1 MNIVYIDSKKEPY
14 TLSSIVAG
22 CTGLQ
27 HHTITKTIRKHQARF
42 EQFGKVGFKIQAM
55 ESGQNTKDYI
65 LNEQQATLLVT
76 FLKNTEQVANF
87 KTNLVKAFFEMRE
100 ELSKFR
106 MQRALEKPKRKTLHD
121 SIENWEQAP
130 KHAHSTMNN
139 LLLKAVTDMNAKQ
152 SMAERGG
159 YNGIDSLTSD
169 ELEQY
174 QAFEDMVIA
183 MIGLNMSYQEIKS
196 MVFRNKKNTPRK
208 RVIAT
213 KKAYRDQSAK
223 PFTLKLKRI

>member
-1 MNIVYIDSKKEPY
+1 MELVYMDGKKEPY
-14 TLSSIVAG
+14 TLSSIIAE
-22 CTGLQ
+22 CTNLQ

-42 EQFGKVGFKIQAM
+42 EQFGKVGFKIQATD
-55 ESGQNTKDYI
+55 SGQSTKDYI

-106 MQRALEKPKRKTLHD
+106 LQRALEKPKRKTLHD
-121 SIENWEQAP
+121 SIETWPNAP

-152 SMAERGG
+152 LMAIRGG
-159 YNGIDSLTSD
+159 YNGIDSLTSE

-183 MIGLNMSYQEIKS
+183 MIELKMSYQEIKT
-196 MVFRNKKNTPRK
+196 MMFRSKK
-208 RVIAT
+208 I
-213 KKAYRDQSAK
+213 S
-223 PFTLKLKRI
+223 

>member
-1 MNIVYIDSKKEPY
+1 MELVYMDGKKEPY
-14 TLSSIVAG
+14 TTSAIIAECAEVKHDTVQSLIRNHQEDFESYGIIG
-22 CTGLQ
+22 FE
-27 HHTITKTIRKHQARF
+27 IRKLDGR
-42 EQFGKVGFKIQAM
+42 GRPMKI
-55 ESGQNTKDYI
+55 YR
-65 LNEQQATLLVT
+65 LNEQQATLLIT
-76 FLKNTEQVANF
+76 YLKNTEPVRRF
-87 KTNLVKAFFEMRE
+87 KMNLVKAFFEMRE

-139 LLLKAVTDMNAKQ
+139 LLLKAITDRNAKQ
-152 SMAERGG
+152 LREERGG

-183 MIGLNMSYQEIKS
+183 MIGLNMSYQEIKA
-196 MVFRNKKNTPRK
+196 MAFRNKKTRQ
-208 RVIAT
+208 R
-213 KKAYRDQSAK
+213 SA
-223 PFTLKLKRI
+223 

>member
-1 MNIVYIDSKKEPY
+1 MELVYMDGKKEPY
-14 TLSSIVAG
+14 TTSEIIAECAEVKHDTVQSLIRNHQEDFESYGIIG
-22 CTGLQ
+22 FE
-27 HHTITKTIRKHQARF
+27 IRKLDGR
-42 EQFGKVGFKIQAM
+42 GRPMKI
-55 ESGQNTKDYI
+55 YR
-65 LNEQQATLLVT
+65 LNEQQATLLIT
-76 FLKNTEQVANF
+76 YLKNTEPVRRF
-87 KTNLVKAFFEMRE
+87 KMNLVKAFFEMRE

-139 LLLKAVTDMNAKQ
+139 LLLKAVTDGNAKQ
-152 SMAERGG
+152 LREERGG

-183 MIGLNMSYQEIKS
+183 MIGLNMSYQEIKA
-196 MVFRNKKNTPRK
+196 MAFRNKKTRQ
-208 RVIAT
+208 R
-213 KKAYRDQSAK
+213 SA
-223 PFTLKLKRI
+223 

>member
-1 MNIVYIDSKKEPY
+1 MELVYMDGKKEPY
-14 TLSSIVAG
+14 TLSSIIAE
-22 CTGLQ
+22 CTNLQ

-42 EQFGKVGFKIQAM
+42 EQFGKVGFKIQATD
-55 ESGQNTKDYI
+55 SGQSTKDYI

-100 ELSKFR
+100 ELFKFR
-106 MQRALEKPKRKTLHD
+106 LQRALEKPKRKTLHD
-121 SIENWEQAP
+121 SIETWPNAP

-152 SMAERGG
+152 LREERGG
-159 YNGIDSLTSD
+159 YNGIDSLTSE

-174 QAFEDMVIA
+174 QAFEDMAIA
-183 MIGLNMSYQEIKS
+183 MIGLNMRYSEIKELI
-196 MVFRNKKNTPRK
+196 F
-208 RVIAT
+208 
-213 KKAYRDQSAK
+213 KA
-223 PFTLKLKRI
+223 

>member
-1 MNIVYIDSKKEPY
+1 MELVYMDGKKEPY
-14 TLSSIVAG
+14 TTSSIIAECAG
-22 CTGLQ
+22 IK
-27 HHTITKTIRKHQARF
+27 HHAIQEHIRKQIARL
-42 EQFGKVGFKIQAM
+42 EQFGKVSFKMRPLQ
-55 ESGQNTKDYI
+55 SGQQAKDYI
-65 LNEQQATLLVT
+65 LNEQQATLLIT

-139 LLLKAVTDMNAKQ
+139 LLLKAVTDRNAKQ
-152 SMAERGG
+152 LREERGG
-159 YNGIDSLTSD
+159 YNGIDSLTSE

-196 MVFRNKKNTPRK
+196 MVFRNKKTR
-208 RVIAT
+208 T
-213 KKAYRDQSAK
+213 KCA
-223 PFTLKLKRI
+223 

>member
-1 MNIVYIDSKKEPY
+1 MELVYMDGKKEPY
-14 TLSSIVAG
+14 TTSEIIAECAG
-22 CTGLQ
+22 VQ
-27 HHTITKTIRKHQARF
+27 HHTVTRLLRNHKERF
-42 EQFGKVGFKIQAM
+42 TAFGFYGFEIHKLDGKGRPKKV
-55 ESGQNTKDYI
+55 YR
-65 LNEQQATLLVT
+65 LNEQQATLLIT
-76 FLKNTEQVANF
+76 YLDNTPQVVEF

-139 LLLKAVTDMNAKQ
+139 LLLKAVTDRNAKQ
-152 SMAERGG
+152 LREERGG

-183 MIGLNMSYQEIKS
+183 MIGLNMSYQEIKY
-196 MVFRNKKNTPRK
+196 MAFRNKKAR
-208 RVIAT
+208 RG
-213 KKAYRDQSAK
+213 SA
-223 PFTLKLKRI
+223 

>member
-1 MNIVYIDSKKEPY
+1 MELVYMDGKKEPY
-14 TLSSIVAG
+14 TTSAIIAECAG
-22 CTGLQ
+22 IK
-27 HHTITKTIRKHQARF
+27 HHAIQEHIRKQIGRL
-42 EQFGKVGFKIQAM
+42 EQFGKVSFKMRPLQ
-55 ESGQNTKDYI
+55 SGQQAKDYI

-106 MQRALEKPKRKTLHD
+106 MQRALEKSKRKTLHD

-139 LLLKAVTDMNAKQ
+139 LLLKAVTDRNAKQ
-152 SMAERGG
+152 LREERGG

-183 MIGLNMSYQEIKS
+183 MIGLNMSYQEIKA
-196 MVFRNKKNTPRK
+196 MAFRNKKGSIIFVVGKSPMDIMEPIF
-208 RVIAT
+208 V
-213 KKAYRDQSAK
+213 
-223 PFTLKLKRI
+223 